1 MIKKKRMEPL
11 SVEME
16 NTSHTSHIFFQIFT
30 ANYDRYSVVK
40 NNLDKPIITRYI
52 RINPE
57 TWQGHICMRTEF
69 YGCKKGSS
77 EIATVLSS
85 AFHILEPKFTT

>member
-1 MIKKKRMEPL
+1 MFNTYPSTQSKKKAQ
-11 SVEME
+11 SVELE
-16 NTSHTSHIFFQIFT
+16 NTYDKNHFLLQIFT

-57 TWQGHICMRTEF
+57 TWQSHISMRTEF
-69 YGCKKGSS
+69 YGCKKGTS
-77 EIATVLSS
+77 EIA
-85 AFHILEPKFTT
+85 

>member
-1 MIKKKRMEPL
+1 MKKKRNPTTKCGNGKHFSNKSL
-11 SVEME
+11 
-16 NTSHTSHIFFQIFT
+16 FFQIFT

>member
-1 MIKKKRMEPL
+1 MFNTYPGIHAIKKKKDTHKVWKWKKIDKNHFL
-11 SVEME
+11 LQV
-16 NTSHTSHIFFQIFT
+16 FT

-57 TWQGHICMRTEF
+57 TWQSHISMRTEF
-69 YGCKKGSS
+69 YGCKKGTS
-77 EIATVLSS
+77 EIA
-85 AFHILEPKFTT
+85 